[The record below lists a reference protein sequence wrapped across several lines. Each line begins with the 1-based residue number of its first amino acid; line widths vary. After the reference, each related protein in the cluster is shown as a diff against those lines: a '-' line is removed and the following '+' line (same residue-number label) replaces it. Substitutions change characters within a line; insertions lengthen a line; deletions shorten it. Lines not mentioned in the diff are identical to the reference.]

1 MGTYVSNR
9 ESGALSDPLT
19 KPHRHNQRLENPLF
33 RNRRN
38 RPMKT
43 TAAVLGALAA
53 AGLVVASA
61 ATLGG
66 INSGELGAD
75 YSAVASCDS
84 NGIVVNWDPSYDQN
98 IPNYAIGDVD
108 ISDIDPACAGQNVKV
123 ELTKADGSSLGQ
135 EIDPLAV
142 TSPTYSVSFT
152 TPVDAALVEGIAV
165 TIYE

>member
-1 MGTYVSNR
+1 
-9 ESGALSDPLT
+9 
-19 KPHRHNQRLENPLF
+19 
-33 RNRRN
+33 
-38 RPMKT
+38 MKT

-66 INSGELGAD
+66 INSGDLGAD

-84 NGIVVNWDPSYDQN
+84 DGIVVNWDPSYDASF
-98 IPNYAIGDVD
+98 PNYAIGDVD

-123 ELTKADGSSLGQ
+123 ELTGAGGVALGE
-135 EIDPLAV
+135 EIDLLAV
-142 TSPTYSVSFT
+142 TSPTYSVTFS